1 MDENKEITENLRR
14 KIMFGINRTALLYN
28 AQRLADPDKYDFQ
41 YQRDYFLFQDW
52 RAKDSGFFRYI
63 FQVSHDSPNFQSNR
77 SFIMKAIL
85 RDLCTGGFKTE
96 QLSGGAELESFHKKN
111 KIGDYNPRHARRMLN
126 DELKN
131 LIYKKGRIDQ
141 DERKVS
147 YGSAFNIDPTKLG
160 SVPDEAKK
168 MWEKEIGQI
177 LGDQQNWIRL
187 SKTIFLK
194 EIYPERWSDLVVL
207 KKKMLD
213 ILGSFDDEIKAT
225 SYFSALQYE
234 VSSFSPYFIIL
245 SNHINSLSEIYWFM
259 KKSED
264 KRASILHSH
273 RDFKVDEKDI
283 DQTLT
288 IMHSIGLNNRDIAL
302 RLVSVPHEL
311 MLSGFDS
318 LALELF
324 NRLMALAKNTE
335 IETKIGLEYVSMLRN
350 QEKYTEM
357 LEISTNLIE
366 NYGLDKNRLTF
377 ILLKIRNAEAL
388 SFNGEQ
394 NLAVKQIE
402 EIFSI
407 RDQFRGSYTP
417 YINRINNILEYE
429 LTEKESLQ
437 EAGSVP
443 VRVSILENLISAALR
458 ISEYCLAKK
467 YLEELFDSESNYFKR
482 VDALDSF
489 LNLQQVYNKMIFR
502 CDPRK

>member
-1 MDENKEITENLRR
+1 MK
-14 KIMFGINRTALLYN
+14 
-28 AQRLADPDKYDFQ
+28 QP
-41 YQRDYFLFQDW
+41 
-52 RAKDSGFFRYI
+52 
-63 FQVSHDSPNFQSNR
+63 
-77 SFIMKAIL
+77 SFIMKVIL
-85 RDLCTGGFKTE
+85 RDLCTGGFNTD
-96 QLSGGAELESFHKKN
+96 QLSGEAELESFHKKN

-141 DERKVS
+141 DKRKIS
-147 YGSAFNIDPTKLG
+147 YGSAFNMDPTKLG
-160 SVPDEAKK
+160 SIPDEAKK
-168 MWEKEIGQI
+168 MWEEEIGQI
-177 LGDQQNWIRL
+177 LGDQQNRIIFT
-187 SKTIFLK
+187 KTSFLT

-213 ILGSFDDEIKAT
+213 ILESFDGEIKSTA
-225 SYFSALQYE
+225 YFSSLQYE
-234 VSSFSPYFIIL
+234 VSSFSPYFNIL
-245 SNHINSLSEIYWFM
+245 SNYINSLSEIFWFM

-264 KRASILHSH
+264 KRASILDSH

-302 RLVSVPHEL
+302 RLVSVPHAL
-311 MLSGFDS
+311 ISFGFDS
-318 LALELF
+318 LALELL
-324 NRLMALAKNTE
+324 NRITALAKNTE
-335 IETKIGLEYVSMLRN
+335 IERKIGLEYVSMLRN

-366 NYGLDKNRLTF
+366 NYGLDKDRLTF

-388 SFNGEQ
+388 SFNGNQ

-402 EIFSI
+402 DIFRI
-407 RDQFRGSYTP
+407 RDQFGGSYNP
-417 YINRINNILEYE
+417 NINIFNKLIEYE
-429 LTEKESLQ
+429 LTEKESLP

-443 VRVSILENLISAALR
+443 VRVSILKNLISAALR
-458 ISEYCLAKK
+458 IGEYCLAKK

-482 VDALDSF
+482 EDALDSF

-502 CDPRK
+502 CDPRT